1 MKLNVKKAVIATLTT
16 IFTIAALFLIS
27 FFISRAPE
35 PEPVKE
41 GEEEKKYARYK
52 ILSILPPLV
61 AIVLAFIT
69 KQTVLSL
76 FIGVLVGE
84 FMVSVKNLNIIS
96 TLIKAFLAM
105 ASTIISKMADSW
117 NAGVVLQ
124 CLLIGGVIQ
133 LVTKMGGA
141 KAIAKAL
148 SKYAN
153 TPRRAQIIT
162 EIIGLLVFFDDYAN
176 SLIVGPIMRPVMDKL
191 KVSRE
196 KLAFIVDATAAPV
209 AGIAIVSTWI
219 GLEVSLITD
228 GYKAI
233 GKNDSGFSIFLKT
246 IPFRFYNI
254 LILIFVAMSALT
266 LLEFGPMKKA
276 ERKARK
282 REDDA
287 PVVINSVQFEEAK
300 PKDGIK
306 LSVWNGIIPI
316 GTLIIG
322 ALAAFYYSGY
332 TIIKDDPENEA
343 YNLITNGPHSFKDF
357 IENIYEALK
366 NSDASV
372 ALFQAALLA
381 SIVGILMAVIQ
392 KIMSMSEAIDEWI
405 NGMKTIV
412 ITGVILLL
420 AWSLGGVI
428 GELGTAQYLV
438 NVLKN
443 SIPKFILPTLIFILS
458 AIISF
463 ATGTS
468 YGTMSIL
475 MPLTIPLAWAV
486 NANDSYVV
494 VCTSGV
500 LTGAIFGDHCSPISD
515 TTILS
520 SMGTGCNHIDHV
532 QTQIYY
538 ALYVAAIAIIFGY
551 IPAGFGIQWYISIP
565 VAIIVM
571 YIGLRLLGEKVE
583 FEGDDADD
591 IKVDEFSD
599 GRIPKE
605 EIMKADKNA
614 VQENL
619 IDMPETVEITDQKID
634 KML

>member
-1 MKLNVKKAVIATLTT
+1 MNIKKTVITVVTT
-16 IFTIAALFLIS
+16 VFTIAALFIISLI
-27 FFISRAPE
+27 ITKAPE

-41 GEEEKKYARYK
+41 GEEEKKYTRYRL
-52 ILSILPPLV
+52 LSLLPPLV
-61 AIVLAFIT
+61 AIILAFIT
-69 KQTVLSL
+69 KQTILSL

-84 FMVSVKNLNIIS
+84 FMVSVKNLNILS
-96 TLIKAFLAM
+96 SLVNAFLAM

-141 KAIAKAL
+141 KALANALAKF
-148 SKYAN
+148 AN
-153 TPRRAQIIT
+153 TPRRAQLVT
-162 EIIGLLVFFDDYAN
+162 ELIGLCVFFDDYAN

-191 KVSRE
+191 RVSRE
-196 KLAFIVDATAAPV
+196 KLAFVVDATAAPV

-219 GLEVSLITD
+219 GLEISLIAD

-233 GKNDSGFSIFLKT
+233 GKEDVTGFGIFLKT

-254 LILIFVAMSALT
+254 LILIFVAMSAIT
-266 LLEFGPMKKA
+266 LYEFGPMKKA

-282 REDDA
+282 REDNE
-287 PVVINSVQFEEAK
+287 PVQDLSNSQFNEVQ
-300 PKDGIK
+300 PKEGIK
-306 LSVWNGIIPI
+306 LSVWNAIIPI

-322 ALAAFYYSGY
+322 AIVAFYWSGY
-332 TIIKDDPENEA
+332 KTIIDDEKNEH
-343 YNLITNGPHSFKDF
+343 YLLMKNSPVSFKGIF
-357 IENIYEALK
+357 EALSA
-366 NSDASV
+366 SDASV

-381 SIVGILMAVIQ
+381 SIVGILMAAIQ
-392 KIMSMSEAIDEWI
+392 KIMTMDEAINEWV

-438 NVLKN
+438 NILKN
-443 SIPKFILPTLIFILS
+443 AIPKFILPTLIFVLS

-486 NANDSYVV
+486 YADDAFVV

-520 SMGTGCNHIDHV
+520 SMGTGCSHIDHV

-538 ALYVAAIAIIFGY
+538 ALYVAVISIVVGY
-551 IPAGFGIQWYISIP
+551 IPAGLGVPWYICIP
-565 VAIIVM
+565 VAVVVM
-571 YIGLRLLGEKVE
+571 YIGLRLLGEKVP
-583 FEGDDADD
+583 FEDEPLLGSDATLATSKEVDVAEEKNKINDEVID
-591 IKVDEFSD
+591 I
-599 GRIPKE
+599 
-605 EIMKADKNA
+605 
-614 VQENL
+614 
-619 IDMPETVEITDQKID
+619 PEVTDVEITEHKKNDN
-634 KML
+634 